1 MAHDATYLGRWR
13 LQGARVMLTKKLK
26 IGIVCPYGWDTPGGV
41 QNHIRDLAEFL
52 IAAGHDVSV
61 LAPAID
67 EEKLPSYVVSAGKPI
82 SIPYNGAVARV
93 LFGPIAYARVRQW
106 ISNGNFDLLHLHE
119 PAIPSI
125 SLLACWAAEGPM
137 VGTFHAAAKRQKVIF
152 AIGPILEPAI
162 EKLSARIAVSE
173 AARLTLTDHLE
184 TDAVVI
190 PNGIYATRYAEGVAL
205 EKWQGN
211 TIGFIGRFEEPRKGL
226 QVLVDALPIISRF
239 APDVRVLV
247 AGPGDPKDVEKHI
260 DPQLRKRFEF
270 LGRISEEEKADFMSS
285 VSLYVAPNT
294 GGESF
299 GIILAEALA
308 GGACVVASD
317 IPAFDSLLGGGEY
330 GALFESE
337 NSTDLAKVVIDLLRD
352 DSKRNELAAAG
363 KARSELFDWDVVA
376 DQIFSIY
383 EMAMVGSDGVT
394 LSSDN
399 RSWNRFL
406 SRDEEKK

>member
-1 MAHDATYLGRWR
+1 ML
-13 LQGARVMLTKKLK
+13 ARSLK
-26 IGIVCPYGWDTPGGV
+26 IGIVCPYSWDTPGGV

-52 IAAGHDVSV
+52 IAAGHQVSV

-67 EEKLPSYVVSAGKPI
+67 EEKLPHYVVNAGKPI

-93 LFGPIAYARVRQW
+93 LFGPVAFSRVRQW
-106 ISNGNFDLLHLHE
+106 ISNGEFDLLHLHE

-125 SLLACWAAEGPM
+125 SLLACWAADGPM
-137 VGTFHAAAKRQKVIF
+137 VGTFHAAAKRQKIIF

-173 AARLTLTDHLE
+173 AARLTLTDHLD

-190 PNGIYATRYAEGVAL
+190 PNGIYASRYDNGKPQ

-226 QVLVDALPIISRF
+226 SVLLEALPVIARF
-239 APDVRVLV
+239 APDVKVFV
-247 AGPGDPKDVEKHI
+247 AGPGDPTEVEKSI
-260 DPQLRKRFEF
+260 DPQLRHRFTF
-270 LGRISEEEKADFMSS
+270 LGKISEEDKANFMSS

-317 IPAFDSLLGGGEY
+317 IPAFDDLLGHGQF
-330 GALFESE
+330 GALFKSE
-337 NSTDLAKVVIDLLRD
+337 DSTDLAKVIIDLLRD
-352 DSKRNELAAAG
+352 EK
-363 KARSELFDWDVVA
+363 KRSELASAGQTRGQSFDWEIIA
-376 DQIFSIY
+376 EQIYSVY
-383 EMAMVGSDGVT
+383 EMSIVGSEKVK
-394 LSSDN
+394 LASDT
-399 RSWNRFL
+399 RSWSRFL
-406 SRDEEKK
+406 SKDDK

>member
-1 MAHDATYLGRWR
+1 
-13 LQGARVMLTKKLK
+13 MLNRSLK
-26 IGIVCPYGWDTPGGV
+26 IGIVCPYSWDTPGGV

-52 IAAGHDVSV
+52 IAAGHNVSV

-67 EEKLPSYVVSAGKPI
+67 ETKLPDYVVNAGKPI

-93 LFGPIAYARVRQW
+93 LFGPVAFARVRQW
-106 ISNGNFDLLHLHE
+106 ISQGDFDLLHLHE

-125 SLLACWAAEGPM
+125 SLLACWAADGPM
-137 VGTFHAAAKRQKVIF
+137 VGTFHAAAKRQKIIF

-173 AARLTLTDHLE
+173 AARLTLTDHLD
-184 TDAVVI
+184 TDAVII
-190 PNGIYATRYAEGVAL
+190 PNGIYANRYTEGKSIQ
-205 EKWQGN
+205 KWSGN

-226 QVLVDALPIISRF
+226 SILVDALPVISRF

-247 AGPGDPKDVEKHI
+247 AGPGDPEEVIENI
-260 DPQLRKRFEF
+260 DPQLRQRFEF
-270 LGRISEEEKADFMSS
+270 LGKITEAEKADFMSS
-285 VSLYVAPNT
+285 VAVYVAPNT

-317 IPAFDSLLGGGEY
+317 IPAFDDLLGQGEY

-337 NSTDLAKVVIDLLRD
+337 SATELAKVVIDLLRD
-352 DSKRNELAAAG
+352 ENKRKGLSSRG
-363 KARSELFDWDVVA
+363 KERAQLFDWTVVA
-376 DQIFSIY
+376 EQIYSVY
-383 EMAMVGSDGVT
+383 EMSIVGSPKVR
-394 LSSDN
+394 LASDT
-399 RSWNRFL
+399 RPWNRFL
-406 SRDEEKK
+406 GKEEKQ

>member
-1 MAHDATYLGRWR
+1 
-13 LQGARVMLTKKLK
+13 MLNRSLK
-26 IGIVCPYGWDTPGGV
+26 IGIVCPYSWDTPGGV

-52 IAAGHDVSV
+52 IASGHNVSV

-67 EEKLPSYVVSAGKPI
+67 ETKLPDYVVNAGKPI

-93 LFGPIAYARVRQW
+93 LFGPVAFARVRQW
-106 ISNGNFDLLHLHE
+106 ISQGDFDLLHLHE

-125 SLLACWAAEGPM
+125 SLLACWAADGPM
-137 VGTFHAAAKRQKVIF
+137 VGTFHAAAKRQKIIF

-173 AARLTLTDHLE
+173 ASRLTLTDHLD
-184 TDAVVI
+184 TDAVII
-190 PNGIYATRYAEGVAL
+190 PNGIYANRYTEGKSV
-205 EKWQGN
+205 EKWSGN

-226 QVLVDALPIISRF
+226 SVLVDALPVISRF

-247 AGPGDPKDVEKHI
+247 AGPGDPAEVIENI
-260 DPQLRKRFEF
+260 DPQLRQRFEF
-270 LGRISEEEKADFMSS
+270 LGKITETEKADFMSS
-285 VSLYVAPNT
+285 VAVYVAPNT

-317 IPAFDSLLGGGEY
+317 IPAFDDLLGQGEY

-337 NSTDLAKVVIDLLRD
+337 SATELAKVVIDLLRD
-352 DSKRNELAAAG
+352 ETKRKELSSRG
-363 KARSELFDWDVVA
+363 KERAQLFDWTVVA
-376 DQIFSIY
+376 EQIYSVY
-383 EMAMVGSDGVT
+383 EMSIVGSQKVR
-394 LSSDN
+394 LASDT
-399 RSWNRFL
+399 RPWNRFL
-406 SRDEEKK
+406 GKEEKQ

>member
-1 MAHDATYLGRWR
+1 
-13 LQGARVMLTKKLK
+13 MLTKKLK

-41 QNHIRDLAEFL
+41 QNHVRDLAEFL
-52 IAAGHDVSV
+52 IAAGHKVSV
-61 LAPAID
+61 LAPATD
-67 EEKLPSYVVSAGKPI
+67 EDQLPDYVVSAGKPI

-106 ISNGNFDLLHLHE
+106 IASGEFDLLHLHE

-184 TDAVVI
+184 TDAVVV
-190 PNGIYATRYAEGVAL
+190 PNGIYAKRYSAGKFQ
-205 EKWQGN
+205 EKWAGN

-226 QVLVDALPIISRF
+226 QVLVDALPIIARF
-239 APDVRVLV
+239 APDVKVFV
-247 AGPGDPKDVEKHI
+247 AGPGDPKEFVKEI
-260 DPQLRKRFEF
+260 NPQLRDRFEF
-270 LGRISEEEKADFMSS
+270 LGRISEQEKADFMSS

-308 GGACVVASD
+308 GGACVVASN
-317 IPAFDSLLGGGEY
+317 IPAFNSLLGAGEF

-337 NSTDLAKVVIDLLRD
+337 NSIDLAKVIIDLLRD
-352 DSKRNELAAAG
+352 ENKRKALASAG
-363 KARSELFDWDVVA
+363 KKHAQVFDWDVVA
-376 DQIFSIY
+376 EQIFSIY
-383 EMAMVGSDGVT
+383 EMAIVGNKGIS
-394 LSSDN
+394 LSSDG
-399 RSWNRFL
+399 RAWGRFL

>member
-1 MAHDATYLGRWR
+1 VLNRS
-13 LQGARVMLTKKLK
+13 LK
-26 IGIVCPYGWDTPGGV
+26 IGIVCPYSWDTPGGV

-52 IAAGHDVSV
+52 IASGHNVSV

-67 EEKLPSYVVSAGKPI
+67 ETKLPDYVVNAGKPI

-93 LFGPIAYARVRQW
+93 LFGPVAFARVRQW
-106 ISNGNFDLLHLHE
+106 ISQGDFDLLHLHE

-125 SLLACWAAEGPM
+125 SLLACWAADGPM
-137 VGTFHAAAKRQKVIF
+137 VGTFHAAAKRQKIIF

-173 AARLTLTDHLE
+173 AARLTLTDHLD
-184 TDAVVI
+184 TDAVII
-190 PNGIYATRYAEGVAL
+190 PNGIYANRYTEGKSV
-205 EKWQGN
+205 EKWSGN

-226 QVLVDALPIISRF
+226 SVLVDALPVISRF

-247 AGPGDPKDVEKHI
+247 AGPGDPAEVIENI
-260 DPQLRKRFEF
+260 DPQLRQRFEF
-270 LGRISEEEKADFMSS
+270 LGKITETEKADFMSS
-285 VSLYVAPNT
+285 VAVYVAPNT

-317 IPAFDSLLGGGEY
+317 IPAFDDLLGQGEY

-337 NSTDLAKVVIDLLRD
+337 SATELAKVVIDLLRD
-352 DSKRNELAAAG
+352 ETKRKELSSRG
-363 KARSELFDWDVVA
+363 KERAQLFDWTVVA
-376 DQIFSIY
+376 EQIYSVY
-383 EMAMVGSDGVT
+383 EMSIVGSQKVR
-394 LSSDN
+394 LASDT
-399 RSWNRFL
+399 RPWNRFL
-406 SRDEEKK
+406 GKEEKQ